1 MVAAKK
7 SLPLR
12 NNLPVT
18 SAKRVFD
25 IESKIRQGEIKVDRK
40 NTAKQQQI
48 AAMPRQAAGQPGFAE
63 EAPDMGTEAV
73 KAAGSGDNDI
83 LHPKLGTGSGER
95 PDHAGAKEPAAYVP
109 TENELVQLVK
119 YWYGRR
125 LVDEWDCF
133 YYSMGGG
140 DISLHMCYADFRISL
155 AAEVIGW
162 EAVRQAIAE
171 VREAFPAEVPHRPA
185 IDARLWDIFENGTEE
200 ERLAV
205 QYEIYQNLIEHFA
218 AKRAQ

>member
-1 MVAAKK
+1 M
-7 SLPLR
+7 
-12 NNLPVT
+12 
-18 SAKRVFD
+18 
-25 IESKIRQGEIKVDRK
+25 DRK

-83 LHPKLGTGSGER
+83 FHPKLGTGSGER

-109 TENELVQLVK
+109 TEHELVLLVK
-119 YWYGRR
+119 YWYAHTLEVMWCCFRYGTSGNG
-125 LVDEWDCF
+125 LGVCWD
-133 YYSMGGG
+133 
-140 DISLHMCYADFRISL
+140 DFRISL

-171 VREAFPAEVPHRPA
+171 VEKEFRAEVPYRA
-185 IDARLWDIFENGTEE
+185 GIDARLWDIFENGTAEQWYAE
-200 ERLAV
+200 ADRVWQEWEAKKS
-205 QYEIYQNLIEHFA
+205 QTPADDA
-218 AKRAQ
+218 ANSETA